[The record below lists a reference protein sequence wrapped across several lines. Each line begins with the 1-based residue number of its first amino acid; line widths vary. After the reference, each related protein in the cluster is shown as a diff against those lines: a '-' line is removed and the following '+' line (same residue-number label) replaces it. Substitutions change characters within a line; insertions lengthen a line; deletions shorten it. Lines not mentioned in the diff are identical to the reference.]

1 MWVATSGVKSGNCFS
16 CFCSFAFWRIFHAAW
31 RCVSLCFCRNVNHKA
46 KAHLWPLRI
55 PATPCRFSW
64 PAEKATARPHSG
76 FSLAW
81 KLTSVCSLD
90 WMSEFLSLRPL
101 YLWQVYWFATTLLKS
116 VVRDYSANYLC
127 FLFKTK
133 ITQKT
138 AVKLL
143 YTCTDSSGLAKRNS
157 PPVKSPFRYNKALQQ
172 IWHKNVN

>member
-76 FSLAW
+76 FSVAW
-81 KLTSVCSLD
+81 KLTSVCFLD

-101 YLWQVYWFATTLLKS
+101 YLWQVLLIGNDSSEKHCE
-116 VVRDYSANYLC
+116 RL
-127 FLFKTK
+127 
-133 ITQKT
+133 QR
-138 AVKLL
+138 KLL
-143 YTCTDSSGLAKRNS
+143 MLSVKNKNHPENSSQTFVYLHGFIGVSKEKLS
-157 PPVKSPFRYNKALQQ
+157 TSE
-172 IWHKNVN
+172 ITI